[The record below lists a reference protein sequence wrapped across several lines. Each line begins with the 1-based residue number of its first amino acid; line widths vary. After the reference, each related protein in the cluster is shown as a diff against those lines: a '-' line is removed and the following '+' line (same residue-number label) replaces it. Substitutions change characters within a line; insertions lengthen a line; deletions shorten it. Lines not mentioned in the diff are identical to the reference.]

1 MTVDDVIWADAP
13 ERFEAGSPNVIGA
26 VALGRG
32 VRRARHGGRRD
43 ASERLLGAYLHA
55 SLATV
60 DGLTT
65 YALWPGHPDRVGVA
79 SFNLAGYKD
88 CALAEILSAEHAIGV
103 RHGCF
108 CAHPLLTRL
117 LGVTDAE
124 AERLH
129 AELKAGRDPE
139 LPGAVRAS
147 IGVGTTTEDIDAL
160 TAALTELR

>member
-1 MTVDDVIWADAP
+1 MIWADAP

-26 VALGRG
+26 VAL
-32 VRRARHGGRRD
+32 AAACD
-43 ASERLLGAYLHA
+43 ALDMAAVETQERLLGAYLHA

-60 DGLTT
+60 PGLTT

-124 AERLH
+124 AKRLH
-129 AELKAGRDPE
+129 AELQAGRDPE

-147 IGVGTTTEDIDAL
+147 LGVGTTTEDIDAL